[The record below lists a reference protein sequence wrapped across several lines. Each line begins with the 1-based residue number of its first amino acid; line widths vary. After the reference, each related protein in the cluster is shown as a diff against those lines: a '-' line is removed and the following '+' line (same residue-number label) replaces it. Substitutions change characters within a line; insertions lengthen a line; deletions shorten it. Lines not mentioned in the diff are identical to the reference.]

1 MVKIYFT
8 YEGKKFKHFLAEG
21 HSLFAKKGQDIVCAG
36 VSACIVGAF
45 NAIEETK
52 NFQFTL
58 GDGRAELKALSEVNV
73 HDAIVIETL
82 LTQLKTIAVSYKDY
96 VQVTTEERS

>member
-8 YEGKKFKHFLAEG
+8 YESKKFKHFLAEG

>member
-8 YEGKKFKHFLAEG
+8 YESSKFVHFLAEG
-21 HSLFAKKGQDIVCAG
+21 HSLFAKKGKDIVCAG

-58 GDGRAELKALSEVNV
+58 SDGKAELKVLSRVNE
-73 HDAIVIETL
+73 HDEIVIQTL

-96 VQVTTEERS
+96 VSVTTEERS

>member
-58 GDGRAELKALSEVNV
+58 GDGRAELQALSEVNV

-96 VQVTTEERS
+96 VNVTTEERS

>member
-58 GDGRAELKALSEVNV
+58 GYGRAELEALSEVNV